1 MKTIKQI
8 ADQLGIDKQR
18 VYRFIKKNRISEAH
32 QTASN
37 DTGVKH
43 YDEAAET
50 LIIQY
55 FSKKNRISEVHPEA
69 HQSVSNDTDNDTLID
84 MLKAE
89 LDIKNKQLETK
100 DGQIKDLNNR
110 LAETTQ
116 ALLVA
121 QQTTHQEQLLHGG
134 TMQKQLSD
142 GGADPENEP
151 LKIGFWERI
160 FGRKK

>member
-55 FSKKNRISEVHPEA
+55 FSKNHRISEVHHEA
-69 HQSVSNDTDNDTLID
+69 HQSASSDTINDTLVD

-89 LDIKNKQLETK
+89 LSIKNE
-100 DGQIKDLNNR
+100 QIKDLNNR

-116 ALLVA
+116 ALLSA
-121 QQTTHQEQLLHGG
+121 QQTIHQEQLLHGH
-134 TMQKQLSD
+134 TKLI
-142 GGADPENEP
+142 GGEEASATDDTSP
-151 LKIGFWERI
+151 KISLWERV
-160 FGRKK
+160 FGRRKG